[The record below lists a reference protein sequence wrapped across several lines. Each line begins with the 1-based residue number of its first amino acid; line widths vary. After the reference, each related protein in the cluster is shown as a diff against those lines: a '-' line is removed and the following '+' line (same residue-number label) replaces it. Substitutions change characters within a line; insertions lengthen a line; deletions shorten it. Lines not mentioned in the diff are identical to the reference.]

1 MIKFVFKLV
10 YSDERYAYNVPSNW
24 TLKYMFLRIRDYI
37 VNDFSV
43 NNAFEFV
50 CVDEIPLTYMGAYEE
65 YASITN
71 NMLNDN
77 DTVGNYFNSP
87 VNTFYIRPLE
97 DTDYETNNGNIILID

>member
-10 YSDERYAYNVPSNW
+10 YSDERYAYNIPSNW

-37 VNDFSV
+37 VNDFSI

-65 YASITN
+65 YNSITN

>member
-1 MIKFVFKLV
+1 
-10 YSDERYAYNVPSNW
+10 
-24 TLKYMFLRIRDYI
+24 
-37 VNDFSV
+37 
-43 NNAFEFV
+43 
-50 CVDEIPLTYMGAYEE
+50 MGAYEE